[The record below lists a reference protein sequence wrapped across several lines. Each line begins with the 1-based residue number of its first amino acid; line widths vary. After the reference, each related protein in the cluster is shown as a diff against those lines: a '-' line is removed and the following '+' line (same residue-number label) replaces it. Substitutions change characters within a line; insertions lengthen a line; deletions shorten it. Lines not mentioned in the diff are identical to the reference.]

1 MFGLRQK
8 LALGFGG
15 LLATLLLVS
24 GLGIAV
30 LAQYRTALD
39 RFFYENW
46 RSVEDGQHVTEAIG
60 RLDEIAAGLGGSPSP
75 AALQAAAVAAAKP
88 LADADAA
95 CAAEDRNITLD
106 GERQIAAALTLA
118 WSGRSLD
125 GRAVTTDCYQA
136 AYGRLLAGRPAADV
150 RRLSAAVRAHAQA
163 VVDLNLANMRP
174 VDGRAKQMADR
185 ATLVMVVA
193 SVTGVALAVV
203 FTLLVAR
210 SILRPLSTVIRS
222 IREIEQGNLD
232 LVVQVKSRDETR
244 QLAEA
249 FNSMAAKLREFR
261 RTNRAKLIRTQ
272 QTTQL
277 AVNSLTDAVAV
288 TAPDGTVELSNDA
301 AQRLFR
307 LTPGADLAGVAD
319 RRLLD
324 VYHEVVATGRP
335 SKPRGYES
343 AVEVYDAGG
352 QLRFFLPHAV
362 PIFDGGDGGASG
374 GTNGGLDGSDSRRV
388 GVTLVLADVTN
399 LRRLDEMKS
408 GLLSVVS
415 HELKTPL
422 TSIRMAVHLLA
433 EERVGPLTAKQGELV
448 TAARED
454 SDRLDRIIADLLDM
468 GRMESGHADLDLRPA
483 RPDRLVADAVTPL
496 AAAFADKN
504 VAVDTDV
511 PADLPDVLVDRA
523 RIGHVFTN
531 LLTNAAK
538 FTPPGGRVR
547 VTAADAGTTGL
558 AEGGGGRVRFTVADT
573 GVGIPAEHLPRV
585 FDRFFRVPGGP
596 ATAGAGLGLAI
607 AREIVQAHGG
617 DIDVASDVGRGT
629 RFSFTLRP
637 ATSPMTTPA
646 TSPMTNAERNG
657 SKCEV
662 TS

>member
-8 LALGFGG
+8 LAVGFGG

-24 GLGIAV
+24 AVGIAV
-30 LAQYRTALD
+30 LAQYRSALD

-46 RSVEDGQHVTEAIG
+46 RSVEDGQHVIEAVG
-60 RLDEIAAGLGGSPSP
+60 RLDDVAGTLRDRPSAADVATAT
-75 AALQAAAVAAAKP
+75 AATARP
-88 LADADAA
+88 LNDGDAA
-95 CAAEDRNITLD
+95 CEAEDRNITLD
-106 GERQIAAALTLA
+106 GERRIAAALTLA

-125 GRAVTTDCYQA
+125 GRAVTADCYRD
-136 AYGRLLAGRPAADV
+136 AYRRLLGGDPAAAADV
-150 RRLSAAVRAHAQA
+150 RRLSAAVRAQAQA

-185 ATLVMVVA
+185 ATLLMVVA
-193 SVTGVALAVV
+193 AATGVGLAVV

-210 SILRPLSTVIRS
+210 SILRPLATVIRS

-232 LVVQVKSRDETR
+232 LVVQVKSRDEIR

-288 TAPDGTVELSNDA
+288 TAPDGSIELSNDA

-307 LTPGADLAGVAD
+307 LTPGAALAAVGD
-319 RRLLD
+319 RRLVD
-324 VYHEVVATGRP
+324 VYREVVASERP

-352 QLRFFLPHAV
+352 QLRYFLPHAV
-362 PIFDGGDGGASG
+362 PICDGDGRP
-374 GTNGGLDGSDSRRV
+374 L

-422 TSIRMAVHLLA
+422 TSIRMAVHLLM
-433 EERVGPLTAKQGELV
+433 EERVGPLTPKQAELV

-454 SDRLDRIIADLLDM
+454 SDRLDQIISDLLDM

-483 RPDRLVADAVTPL
+483 APERLANDAVAAL
-496 AAAFADKN
+496 RAAFGDRR
-504 VAVDTDV
+504 VAVDVDV
-511 PADLPDVLVDRA
+511 PADLPAVLVDPA
-523 RIGHVFTN
+523 RVGHVFTN
-531 LLTNAAK
+531 LLTNAVK
-538 FTPPGGRVR
+538 FTGPGGRVT
-547 VTAADAGTTGL
+547 VSAAADDA
-558 AEGGGGRVRFTVADT
+558 AGRVRFTVADT

-585 FDRFFRVPGGP
+585 FDRFFRVPGSTD
-596 ATAGAGLGLAI
+596 ATGAGLGLAI
-607 AREIVQAHGG
+607 AREIVHAHGG
-617 DIDVASDVGRGT
+617 DVDVASELGQGT
-629 RFSFTLRP
+629 RFSFTLRQAAVAARP
-637 ATSPMTTPA
+637 ATPTTSASASVTA
-646 TSPMTNAERNG
+646 TATALVEA
-657 SKCEV
+657 
-662 TS
+662 

>member
-8 LALGFGG
+8 LAFGFGG

-24 GLGIAV
+24 GVGIVV
-30 LAQYRTALD
+30 LAQYQTALD
-39 RFFYENW
+39 RFFSENW
-46 RSVEDGQHVTEAIG
+46 RSVEYGQRMIDAVA
-60 RLDEIAAGLGGSPSP
+60 RLDEIAGTLGDHPSDADRAK
-75 AALQAAAVAAAKP
+75 AALAAAGPLAAA
-88 LADADAA
+88 DAN
-95 CAAEDRNITLD
+95 CAAEDHNITLD
-106 GERQIAAALTLA
+106 GEPQIAAALTLA
-118 WSGRSLD
+118 WSGQSLD
-125 GRAVTTDCYQA
+125 GRAVTADCYQA
-136 AYGRLLAGRPAADV
+136 AYQRLLRAPSPGVSPEL
-150 RRLSAAVRAHAQA
+150 RRLSAAVRAQAQV

-174 VDGRAKQMADR
+174 VNGRAREMARR
-185 ATLVMVVA
+185 ATLLMVIA
-193 SVTGVALAVV
+193 SVAGVALAVG

-210 SILRPLSTVIRS
+210 SILRPLATVIRS

-232 LVVQVKSRDETR
+232 LVVQVKTHDEFH

-249 FNSMAAKLREFR
+249 FNSMAAKLREYR

-288 TAPDGTVELSNDA
+288 TAPDGTIELSNDA

-307 LTPGADLAGVAD
+307 LAPGADLAGVGD

-324 VYHEVVATGRP
+324 VYREVVATGRP

-362 PIFDGGDGGASG
+362 PICDGD
-374 GTNGGLDGSDSRRV
+374 TRPL

-422 TSIRMAVHLLA
+422 TSIRMAVHLLL
-433 EERVGPLTAKQGELV
+433 EERVGPLTPKQAELM

-454 SDRLDRIIADLLDM
+454 SDRLDQIIAGLLDM
-468 GRMESGHADLDLRPA
+468 GRMESGHADLAVRPA
-483 RPDRLVADAVTPL
+483 RPDRLVGDAVGAL
-496 AAAFADKN
+496 AATFGDKN
-504 VAVDTDV
+504 VAVETDV
-511 PADLPDVLVDRA
+511 PVDLPAVLVDPS

-538 FTPPGGRVR
+538 FTDAGGRVR
-547 VTAADAGTTGL
+547 VSAAAD
-558 AEGGGGRVRFTVADT
+558 GGDRVRFTVADT

-596 ATAGAGLGLAI
+596 AAAGAGLGLAI
-607 AREIVQAHGG
+607 AREIVHAHGG
-617 DIDVASDVGRGT
+617 DVDVASDVGRGT
-629 RFSFTLRP
+629 RFSFTLRR
-637 ATSPMTTPA
+637 A
-646 TSPMTNAERNG
+646 AERTTT
-657 SKCEV
+657 E
-662 TS
+662 TSLTEALP

>member
-8 LALGFGG
+8 LAFGFGG

-46 RSVEDGQHVTEAIG
+46 RSVEDGQHVVEAVQQ
-60 RLDEIAAGLGGSPSP
+60 LDEIARGLGSTPS
-75 AALQAAAVAAAKP
+75 AGDLAAAGRAAAGP
-88 LADADAA
+88 LADGDAN
-95 CAAEDRNITLD
+95 CKAEDHNITLT
-106 GERQIAAALTLA
+106 GEREIAAALTLA

-125 GRAVTTDCYQA
+125 DRTVTADNYRDTYRQLLDAGVTGA
-136 AYGRLLAGRPAADV
+136 ARTSVGLSL
-150 RRLSAAVRAHAQA
+150 RRLSAAVRTQAQA

-174 VDGRAKQMADR
+174 IDGRAKQMADR
-185 ATLVMVVA
+185 ATLLMVA
-193 SVTGVALAVV
+193 LSAAGVGLAVV

-210 SILRPLSTVIRS
+210 SILRPLATVIRS

-232 LVVQVKSRDETR
+232 LVVQVRSRDEIH

-249 FNSMAAKLREFR
+249 FNSMAAKLREYR

-277 AVNSLTDAVAV
+277 AVNSLPDAVAV
-288 TAPDGTVELSNDA
+288 TAPGGAIELSNDA
-301 AQRLFR
+301 AQRLFG
-307 LTPGADLAGVAD
+307 LEPGADVTAVGD
-319 RRLLD
+319 RRLVD
-324 VYHEVVATGRP
+324 VYREVVASGKP

-352 QLRFFLPHAV
+352 QLRFFLPHGV
-362 PIFDGGDGGASG
+362 PICDGDA
-374 GTNGGLDGSDSRRV
+374 RPV

-422 TSIRMAVHLLA
+422 TSIRMAVHLLL
-433 EERVGPLTAKQGELV
+433 EERVGPLTPKQAELMQ
-448 TAARED
+448 AARED
-454 SDRLDRIIADLLDM
+454 SDRLDKIIADLLDM
-468 GRMESGHADLDLRPA
+468 GRMESGRAELELRPE
-483 RPDRLVADAVTPL
+483 RPERLVSDALAPLKATFLDKGVT
-496 AAAFADKN
+496 
-504 VAVDTDV
+504 VDAEV
-511 PADLPDVLVDRA
+511 PADVPEVMVDPA

-538 FTPPGGRVR
+538 FTGPGGRVR
-547 VTAADAGTTGL
+547 VSAAGDGN
-558 AEGGGGRVRFTVADT
+558 GGVRFAVADT
-573 GVGIPAEHLPRV
+573 GIGIPAEHLPRV
-585 FDRFFRVPGGP
+585 FDRFFRVPGS
-596 ATAGAGLGLAI
+596 TAGAGLGLAI
-607 AREIVQAHGG
+607 AREIVRAHGG
-617 DIDVASDVGRGT
+617 EVDVQSDLGRGT
-629 RFSFTLRP
+629 TFGFTLQR
-637 ATSPMTTPA
+637 AA
-646 TSPMTNAERNG
+646 N
-657 SKCEV
+657 EV

>member
-1 MFGLRQK
+1 M
-8 LALGFGG
+8 A
-15 LLATLLLVS
+15 ALLLVS
-24 GLGIAV
+24 GVGIVV

-46 RSVEDGQHVTEAIG
+46 RSVEDGQRVIEAVG
-60 RLDEIAAGLGGSPSP
+60 RLDEIAATLAGTPS
-75 AALQAAAVAAAKP
+75 AATRAAAAAAAAGP
-88 LADADAA
+88 LAHGDAG
-95 CAAEDRNITLD
+95 CAAEDQNITLD

-118 WSGRSLD
+118 WSGRTLD
-125 GRAVTTDCYQA
+125 GRVGTTDCYRDD
-136 AYGRLLAGRPAADV
+136 YRRLLAGAPPPDADL
-150 RRLSAAVRAHAQA
+150 RRLSRAVRAQAQA

-174 VDGRAKQMADR
+174 VNGRAKQMADR
-185 ATLVMVVA
+185 ATWLMLAA
-193 SVTGVALAVV
+193 SLTGVGLAVV

-210 SILRPLSTVIRS
+210 SILRPLATVIRS

-232 LVVQVKSRDETR
+232 LVVQVKSRDEIR

-277 AVNSLTDAVAV
+277 AVNSLPDAVAV
-288 TAPDGTVELSNDA
+288 TAPDGSIELSNDA

-307 LTPGADLAGVAD
+307 LEPGAALATVGD
-319 RRLLD
+319 RRLVD
-324 VYHEVVATGRP
+324 VYREVVATGRP

-362 PIFDGGDGGASG
+362 PISDGDAVP
-374 GTNGGLDGSDSRRV
+374 V

-422 TSIRMAVHLLA
+422 TSIRMAVHLLL
-433 EERVGPLTAKQGELV
+433 EERVGPLTPKQAELV

-454 SDRLDRIIADLLDM
+454 SDRLDKIIADLLDM

-483 RPDRLVADAVTPL
+483 SPERLANDAVAAL
-496 AAAFADKN
+496 RAAFADGR
-504 VAVDTDV
+504 VAVDVDV
-511 PADLPDVLVDRA
+511 PADLPAVSVDPA

-531 LLTNAAK
+531 LLTNAVK
-538 FTPPGGRVR
+538 FTPPGGHVS
-547 VTAADAGTTGL
+547 VTAAAATD
-558 AEGGGGRVRFTVADT
+558 GRVRFTVADT

-585 FDRFFRVPGGP
+585 FDRFFRVPGDP
-596 ATAGAGLGLAI
+596 TVSGAGLGLAI
-607 AREIVQAHGG
+607 AREIVHAHGG
-617 DIDVASDVGRGT
+617 DVDVSSDVGRGT
-629 RFSFTLRP
+629 RFSFTLRQAP
-637 ATSPMTTPA
+637 ERQL
-646 TSPMTNAERNG
+646 AERTTIPMARA
-657 SKCEV
+657 EV
-662 TS
+662 LS